1 MYAKESQ
8 HQKVI
13 FTFFE
18 KMALVTL
25 DLLQKGQDNIFFSS
39 YHISSNFI
47 GYCRS
52 YYPLIETL

>member
-25 DLLQKGQDNIFFSS
+25 DLLQKGQDNIFL
-39 YHISSNFI
+39 
-47 GYCRS
+47 G
-52 YYPLIETL
+52 